1 MVHRQ
6 RALASL
12 ALLGVMLVA
21 AAVPVHA
28 QEAPRSA
35 VQPQPNVRVTI
46 RLGRVEKGQ
55 RRVVKTYHLVVGPET
70 KGSTLLSGARVPLPV
85 GGDAADKAAFVYQ
98 NIGFSVVAE
107 AFVLTD
113 GRIRLQA
120 ELEDSRLLEPVA
132 GRPPVVE
139 TRQLSVNAVLADGKP
154 LEVTR
159 VEGEV
164 DPNGFVEVEAK
175 VER

>member
-1 MVHRQ
+1 M
-6 RALASL
+6 
-12 ALLGVMLVA
+12 
-21 AAVPVHA
+21 
-28 QEAPRSA
+28 
-35 VQPQPNVRVTI
+35 
-46 RLGRVEKGQ
+46 
-55 RRVVKTYHLVVGPET
+55 VKTYHLVVGPET

-113 GRIRLQA
+113 GRIRLNAQ
-120 ELEDSRLLEPVA
+120 LEDSRLLEPVA

-139 TRQLSVNAVLADGKP
+139 TRQLSVNAVLSEGKP